1 MADVSDPPCNAD
13 LEFEEY
19 LNKKPVIQLSNTICI
34 QGYKHLKH
42 LFQVPLFILFFII
55 IGYVLLGGY
64 MFYKS
69 ESWGYG
75 NAAYFCVITLT
86 TIGFGDFVP
95 KPQRESSEV
104 SPELR

>member
-1 MADVSDPPCNAD
+1 M
-13 LEFEEY
+13 
-19 LNKKPVIQLSNTICI
+19 
-34 QGYKHLKH
+34 
-42 LFQVPLFILFFII
+42 PLLILFFII

-104 SPELR
+104 SPELRYYIWTTCKQKAYLNFSFLQHNSLLCLPDDWNFFTIHDL